1 MAPAAAA
8 AATTSDQMKVL
19 VYFSPKK
26 PSDVFEGARLR
37 KNLKGALESAGVSWV
52 DSTSKE
58 PDIVHLLSPNDLK
71 VANEAKR
78 NGRKLVVSAFYC
90 ENDPFARFF
99 GAQIGKKQL
108 LKPSSIRMFQEADLI
123 LVPTAQYGQY
133 LRTTGLKCPIEVL
146 SAGVNATR
154 FVVTDPIE
162 KTVFYHYF
170 RLDSGKKYVL
180 VVGDYGD
187 LDMLAELEDIAL
199 ATPTL
204 EFYFLGLS
212 NFGALP
218 ISYLKR
224 LNKKTPAN
232 LHLSGLTDDDIYRSG
247 LFNATAY
254 LSFPANRPDNLT
266 ALEAMAAHCQVFAL
280 GSSRF
285 GDVLSPNVNCFS
297 YESPSEVAF
306 SLNAYAQGRLKS
318 TIIEAGKFA
327 LENSLEANGR
337 RLLSLYQDLLK
348 DRRNIYDRPETH

>member
-1 MAPAAAA
+1 
-8 AATTSDQMKVL
+8 MKVL

-26 PSDVFEGARLR
+26 PSDVFEGARMR
-37 KNLKGALESAGVSWV
+37 KNLKGALESAGIPWV
-52 DSTSKE
+52 DGTAQE
-58 PDIVHLLSPNDLK
+58 PDIVHLLSPNDIK
-71 VANEAKR
+71 VANDAKR
-78 NGRKLVVSAFYC
+78 NHRKLVVSAFFC

-99 GAQIGKKQL
+99 GNPLGQKQFLKASSVRL
-108 LKPSSIRMFQEADLI
+108 LKMADLI
-123 LVPTAQYGQY
+123 LVPTENYAQY
-133 LRTTGLKCPIEVL
+133 LRTTGINCPLEVL
-146 SAGVNATR
+146 SAGVNASR

-162 KTVFYHYF
+162 KGVFYHYF
-170 RLDSGKKYVL
+170 RLSPAKKFVL

-187 LDMLAELEDIAL
+187 LDMLSQLETIAQE
-199 ATPTL
+199 TPSL

-224 LNKKTPAN
+224 LNTKAPAN

-254 LSFPANRPDNLT
+254 LSFSNNRPDNLT

-280 GSSRF
+280 GTSRF
-285 GDVLSPNVNCFS
+285 GDVLRPNVNCFT
-297 YESPSEVAF
+297 YESPTEVAF

-327 LENSLEANGR
+327 LENSLAANGQ